1 MHVLFNNC
9 YGDYAV
15 RNARD
20 MADLLRPLGLERRES
35 LEGAG
40 T

>member
-1 MHVLFNNC
+1 VARIRELAQQAQDVHVVMNNC

-20 MADLLRPLGLERRES
+20 LSEL
-35 LEGAG
+35 LEG
-40 T
+40 